1 MEQSCEEM
9 YANIIVD
16 ISHEKLDKTFQYHV
30 PDTLCGK
37 IHAGTAVEIPFGRG
51 NRRVSG
57 YVLEL
62 TKQPEY
68 PVDRIKD
75 ICGVCEKQTDVE
87 GRLIALAAWMREYY
101 GSTMIQ
107 ALKAVLPV
115 KKKTREK
122 QKEQVRL
129 LLSQE
134 EGEERL
140 AFFEKKHQKARA
152 RLLSSLLDQQRP
164 QNVRQAVLPVE
175 FVTGKLGIPKTVIRA
190 LEEQK
195 IVCLESS
202 RIYRDPTEWVQEG
215 SASAK
220 NFVKNREAIIL
231 NEEQQKIVDAI
242 SERWEE
248 SGGETFLIHGVT
260 GSGKTE
266 VYMELIAC
274 ALERGEQAIVLIPEI
289 ALTYQTVM
297 RFCRRFGERVSI
309 LHSRLSAGE
318 RYDQYEKA
326 KNGLIDIMIGPRS
339 ALFTP
344 FSNLGII
351 IIDEEHEES
360 YKSESA
366 PRYHAREAAIRR
378 ASMEGARVVLGSAT
392 PSVESYYRAR
402 VGEYTLFELKN
413 RVNRRELPKVSVEDM
428 RLELKEGNR
437 GILSG
442 RLMEWMQ
449 ECLDGNQQV
458 MLFLNRR
465 GYAGFVAC
473 RSCGY
478 VAGCPHCNVSLALH
492 GKGTQAERLVCHYCG
507 YTAPNPSVCP
517 QCGSPFIG
525 SFQVGTQQVS
535 EQVQRIFPKARILR
549 MDTDTTR
556 EKDGH
561 VKILTAFANQE
572 ADILVGTQ
580 MIVKGHDF
588 PNVTLVGVLAADL
601 SLHMNDYTAAERTFQ
616 LLAQAA
622 GRAGRG
628 EQEGRVVIQ
637 TYEPD
642 NYSIQ
647 AAAKQDYRAFYSQ
660 EILYRKLMGY
670 PPVQGLFTIHGI
682 GEDEAYLQMA
692 MEYLKK
698 YLDRLTANG
707 AVKVVGPADETVSKV
722 NDLYRKV
729 IYVRHE
735 NDRILLR
742 IKQKVE
748 EYIEINKGFDKIT
761 IQYDRT

>member
-1 MEQSCEEM
+1 MEEEK
-9 YANIIVD
+9 ARA
-16 ISHEKLDKTFQYHV
+16 K
-30 PDTLCGK
+30 
-37 IHAGTAVEIPFGRG
+37 
-51 NRRVSG
+51 RVADS
-57 YVLEL
+57 Y
-62 TKQPEY
+62 T
-68 PVDRIKD
+68 
-75 ICGVCEKQTDVE
+75 
-87 GRLIALAAWMREYY
+87 
-101 GSTMIQ
+101 
-107 ALKAVLPV
+107 
-115 KKKTREK
+115 
-122 QKEQVRL
+122 EQVRMVTSPDL
-129 LLSQE
+129 N
-134 EGEERL
+134 GYGRL
-140 AFFEKKHQKARA
+140 
-152 RLLSSLLDQQRP
+152 
-164 QNVRQAVLPVE
+164 
-175 FVTGKLGIPKTVIRA
+175 
-190 LEEQK
+190 
-195 IVCLESS
+195 
-202 RIYRDPTEWVQEG
+202 
-215 SASAK
+215 
-220 NFVKNREAIIL
+220 
-231 NEEQQKIVDAI
+231 
-242 SERWEE
+242 
-248 SGGETFLIHGVT
+248 
-260 GSGKTE
+260 
-266 VYMELIAC
+266 
-274 ALERGEQAIVLIPEI
+274 
-289 ALTYQTVM
+289 
-297 RFCRRFGERVSI
+297 FG
-309 LHSRLSAGE
+309 
-318 RYDQYEKA
+318 
-326 KNGLIDIMIGPRS
+326 
-339 ALFTP
+339 
-344 FSNLGII
+344 
-351 IIDEEHEES
+351 
-360 YKSESA
+360 
-366 PRYHAREAAIRR
+366 
-378 ASMEGARVVLGSAT
+378 
-392 PSVESYYRAR
+392 
-402 VGEYTLFELKN
+402 
-413 RVNRRELPKVSVEDM
+413 
-428 RLELKEGNR
+428 
-437 GILSG
+437 G

-525 SFQVGTQQVS
+525 RFQVGTQQVS

-549 MDTDTTR
+549 MDMDTTR